1 MKRLARTEV
10 FSMDQLL
17 FSYFFLALEI
27 LIIHSIPNVKIKRKY
42 YFFFFFIQFAFL
54 SGFRGLD
61 IHNDTLSYASH
72 FDNVSSKGHFWE
84 IEKELFNPGYLVIE
98 KFIHNNITNTVLG
111 FNIITSTV
119 ICLCTFFLFYK
130 KSRHIGF
137 AIFLYY
143 ISGEFFGQ
151 IAVLRESFAVL
162 VGYCCILLI
171 SKKEYLKSI
180 PLILVAIS
188 FHNSSFI
195 LFLLLL
201 LVWTSPSTKT
211 KVIIFFSVVFVTYAI
226 APVMELVLNLLAFET
241 KYFTEGVDRGF
252 ASANGFFNG
261 TIGLLTA
268 LFVYMMIKNNKG
280 NCVHPVWYDIIY
292 VYTII
297 SVLSLRLPILSRYLM
312 FFSPF
317 LFIIVSNLI
326 FASKKNVRYGI
337 LVSCVLASNIIV
349 KQQIRPEWISI
360 FPYHFYDD
368 SQLGLLLDTYIK
380 L

>member
-1 MKRLARTEV
+1 ME
-10 FSMDQLL
+10 QLL
-17 FSYFFLALEI
+17 FSYFILALEI
-27 LIIHSIPNVKIKRKY
+27 LIIHSIINVKIKRRY
-42 YFFFFFIQFAFL
+42 YFWLFFIQFSLL
-54 SGFRGLD
+54 SGYRGLD

-84 IEKELFNPGYLVIE
+84 IEKELFNPGYLLIE

-119 ICLCTFFLFYK
+119 ICLCSLFLFYK
-130 KSRHIGF
+130 RSRHIGI

-151 IAVLRESFAVL
+151 MAVLRESFAVL
-162 VGYCCILLI
+162 VGYGCLLLI

-211 KVIIFFSVVFVTYAI
+211 KVILFFSVVVVTYAI
-226 APVMELVLNLLAFET
+226 APVMEFVLNLLAFET

-268 LFVYMMIKNNKG
+268 MCVYMMTKNSKG
-280 NCVHPVWYDIIY
+280 NYIYPIWYDILY

-317 LFIIVSNLI
+317 IFIMVSNLI
-326 FASKKNVRYGI
+326 FVSKKNVRYGI
-337 LVSCVLASNIIV
+337 LVAFILASNIII
-349 KQQIRPEWISI
+349 KQQLRPEWISI
-360 FPYHFYDD
+360 FPYHLYDD